1 MDSFSNAILDNMDP
15 HGGNKIRLSDNQ
27 RVMRH
32 YLRSLVSQ
40 RANEGGNYC
49 LITVMDC

>member
-1 MDSFSNAILDNMDP
+1 MGEIKLGYLTTSESWGTSVLLM
-15 HGGNKIRLSDNQ
+15 L
-27 RVMRH
+27 M

-40 RANEGGNYC
+40 RANEGGDYC